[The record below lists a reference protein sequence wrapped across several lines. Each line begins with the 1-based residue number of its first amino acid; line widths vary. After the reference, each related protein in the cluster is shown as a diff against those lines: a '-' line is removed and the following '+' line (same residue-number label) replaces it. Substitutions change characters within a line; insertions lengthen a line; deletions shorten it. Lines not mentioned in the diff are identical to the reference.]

1 MKIRK
6 AAVIGSGT
14 MGAAVAA
21 HLANAGIPVLLL
33 DIVKEGAKDRFEI
46 AKAGLERALK
56 AKPAAFMLPSAAK
69 LITLG
74 NVEDDLA
81 KLKDVDWVFEAI
93 LERLDVKREFW
104 AKVEAVAGAH
114 TILSSNSSGIPMK
127 DQIEGRSLEFKKR
140 FVGTHFFNP
149 PRYLKLLEVIPT
161 EDTEPFVIK
170 AISEFGDKVLGKGVV
185 VAKDVPGF
193 IANRIGVWGMTHT
206 LRNAL
211 ELGIAPDV
219 VDALTGPIIGHASS
233 ASFRTKDLSG
243 LDIGLAVAK
252 GLDAATDFD
261 YTPSPLLEKLV
272 SMNRLGEKTGEG
284 FFKRIKGAD
293 GKSVILTLNFKTLE
307 YEDKGKVRLPE
318 LEPIRNL
325 PLIER
330 IQAILQLEGK
340 HGEFVRRSL
349 YGLIWFASSNIPAC
363 ADTVLEVDNALKWG
377 FAWEIGAFDL
387 CDALGLENV
396 IAGIKA
402 LGLEIPKLLSD
413 QLASGHKF
421 YEGGSSARDGVIFL
435 KDLKTDSSSIVKT
448 MPGASLLD
456 IGDGVALLEF
466 HSKMNSLGEDA
477 IRMMQYAMKTVP
489 EQFLG
494 LVIGNQG
501 EHFSAGANL
510 AVLLMQAQ
518 AGEWDEIDQSIRLF
532 QKMTTSMRFS
542 PFPTVSAPFSLAL
555 GGGTEM
561 SLYADHVQAHAE
573 TYMGL
578 VEMGV
583 GLIPA
588 GGGTTEMLTRFTDQL
603 LPGEDAFIAI
613 RKAFEQI
620 ALAKTSTSALEARA
634 LGYLRTSDGIT
645 MNRDRL
651 IADAKQKVLELAP
664 NYIQPQ
670 PRVDIPALG
679 EAAYANLMVGI
690 EALKLSK
697 QASDYDA
704 ELAKHLAK
712 ILCGGN
718 ANRTMQVSTQYLLR
732 PRAGSVFDVNG
743 KEENPR
749 TNRAHIENGQTFK
762 KLILV

>member
-1 MKIRK
+1 MKIKK
-6 AAVIGSGT
+6 AAVVGSGT

-33 DIVKEGAKDRFEI
+33 DIVKEGSKDRNEV

-56 AKPAAFMLPSAAK
+56 AKPAAFMHANAAK

-74 NVEDDLA
+74 NIEDDLA
-81 KLKDVDWVFEAI
+81 KLSDVDWVFEAI
-93 LERLDVKREFW
+93 LERLDVKRDFW
-104 AKVEAVAGAH
+104 AKVEGVAGAH

-127 DQIEGRSLEFKKR
+127 DQIEGRSLEFKQR

-161 EDTEPFVIK
+161 ADTDVEVIK
-170 AISEFGDKVLGKGVV
+170 TISEFGDKVLGKGVV

-206 LRNAL
+206 LRDAL
-211 ELGIAPDV
+211 ALGIAPDV

-293 GKSVILTLNFKTLE
+293 GKSVILTLNFETLE

-318 LEPIRNL
+318 LESIRNL

-330 IQAILQLEGK
+330 IQAMLNLEGK
-340 HGEFVRRSL
+340 HGEFLRRSI
-349 YGLIWFASSNIPAC
+349 YGLIWFAASNIPAC

-402 LGLEIPKLLSD
+402 LNLEIPKLLSD
-413 QLASGHKF
+413 QLASGKKF
-421 YEGGSSARDGVIFL
+421 YDGSSSANDGIIIL
-435 KDLKTDSSSIVKT
+435 KDLKNESSSVVKA
-448 MPGASLLD
+448 MQGASLLD

-477 IRMMQYAMKTVP
+477 IRMMQFAMKTVP

-494 LVIGNQG
+494 LVVGNQG

-518 AGEWDEIDQSIRLF
+518 SGEFDEIDQGIRLF

-588 GGGTTEMLTRFTDQL
+588 GGGTTEMVTRFTDAL
-603 LPGEDAFIAI
+603 LPGEDGFAAI

-634 LGYLRTSDGIT
+634 LRYLRNSDGIT

-690 EALKLSK
+690 DALKLSK
-697 QASDYDA
+697 QASEYDA

-712 ILCGGN
+712 ILCGGT
-718 ANRTMQVSTQYLLR
+718 ANRTMQVSTQYLLDLER
-732 PRAGSVFDVNG
+732 EAFLTLTG
-743 KEENPR
+743 KKKTQER
-749 TNRAHIENGQTFK
+749 IAHTLKTGKPLRN
-762 KLILV
+762 

>member
-1 MKIRK
+1 MKIKK
-6 AAVIGSGT
+6 AAVVGSGT

-33 DIVKEGAKDRFEI
+33 DVVKDGAKDRNEI

-56 AKPAAFMLPSAAK
+56 AKPAAFMHPSVAK

-74 NVEDDLA
+74 NVEDDLI

-104 AKVEAVAGAH
+104 AKVEAVARAH

-161 EDTEPFVIK
+161 EDTEPAVIK
-170 AISEFGDKVLGKGVV
+170 TISEFGDKVLGKGVV

-206 LRNAL
+206 LRDAL
-211 ELGIAPDV
+211 ELGIAADV

-293 GKSVILTLNFKTLE
+293 GKSVILTLNFDTFE

-318 LEPIRNL
+318 LETIRGL

-330 IQAILQLEGK
+330 IQAILNLEGK

-349 YGLIWFASSNIPAC
+349 YGLIWFAASNIPAC
-363 ADTVLEVDNALKWG
+363 AHTVLEVDNALKWG

-402 LGLEIPKLLSD
+402 LGLEIPKLLGD
-413 QLASGHKF
+413 QLASGKKF
-421 YEGGSSARDGVIFL
+421 YDGGSSVKDGVIIL
-435 KDLKTDSSSIVKT
+435 KDFKTDASRIVKT
-448 MPGASLLD
+448 MQGASLID

-477 IRMMQYAMKTVP
+477 VRMMQFAMKTVP
-489 EQFLG
+489 EQFVG
-494 LVIGNQG
+494 LVVGNQG

-518 AGEWDEIDQSIRLF
+518 SGEFDEIDQGIRLF

-588 GGGTTEMLTRFTDQL
+588 GGGTTEMVTRFTDAL

-697 QASDYDA
+697 QASEYDG

-718 ANRTMQVSTQYLLR
+718 ANRTMQVSTQYLLDLER
-732 PRAGSVFDVNG
+732 EAFLTLTG
-743 KEENPR
+743 KKKTQER
-749 TNRAHIENGQTFK
+749 IAHTLKTGKPLRN
-762 KLILV
+762 

>member
-6 AAVIGSGT
+6 AAVVGSGT

-33 DIVKEGAKDRFEI
+33 DIVKDGAKDRNEV

-56 AKPAAFMLPSAAK
+56 AKPAAFMHPAAAK

-104 AKVEAVAGAH
+104 AKVETVAGAN

-161 EDTEPFVIK
+161 EDTDPSVIK

-193 IANRIGVWGMTHT
+193 IANRIGVWGMGQIT
-206 LRNAL
+206 RDAVN
-211 ELGIAPDV
+211 LGLAPDV
-219 VDALTGPIIGHASS
+219 VDALMGPIIGHASS
-233 ASFRTKDLSG
+233 ATMRTNDLSG
-243 LDIGLAVAK
+243 LDIGLMVAK
-252 GLDAATDFD
+252 NLDAATEFD
-261 YTPSPLLEKLV
+261 YTPAPILEKLV
-272 SMNRLGEKTGEG
+272 AMGRLGEKTGEG

-293 GKSVILTLNFKTLE
+293 GKSVILTLNYETLE

-318 LEPIRNL
+318 LEPIRGL
-325 PLIER
+325 PLIDR
-330 IQAILQLEGK
+330 IQAMLKLEGAY
-340 HGEFVRRSL
+340 GDLARRST
-349 YGLIWFASSNIPAC
+349 YGLIWFAASNIPAC

-402 LGLEIPKLLSD
+402 LNLEIPKLLND
-413 QLASGHKF
+413 QLASGKKF
-421 YEGGSSARDGVIFL
+421 YEGGSSIKDGVIIL
-435 KDLKTDSSSIVKT
+435 KDLKTDASRIVKT
-448 MPGASLLD
+448 MQGASLIDL
-456 IGDGVALLEF
+456 GDGVALLEF

-477 IRMMQYAMKTVP
+477 IRMMQFAMKTVP
-489 EQFLG
+489 EQFVG
-494 LVIGNQG
+494 LVVGNQG

-518 AGEWDEIDQSIRLF
+518 SGEFDEIDQGIRLF

-588 GGGTTEMLTRFTDQL
+588 GGGTTEMVTRFTDAL
-603 LPGEDAFIAI
+603 LPGEDGFIAI

-620 ALAKTSTSALEARA
+620 VLAKTSTSALEARA
-634 LGYLRTSDGIT
+634 LGYLRNSDGIT

-690 EALKLSK
+690 DALKLSK
-697 QASDYDA
+697 QASEYDA

-712 ILCGGN
+712 ILCGGT
-718 ANRTMQVSTQYLLR
+718 ANRTMQVSTQYLLDLER
-732 PRAGSVFDVNG
+732 EAFLTLTG
-743 KEENPR
+743 KKKTQER
-749 TNRAHIENGQTFK
+749 IAHTLKTGKPLRN
-762 KLILV
+762 

>member
-6 AAVIGSGT
+6 AAVVGSGT

-33 DIVKEGAKDRFEI
+33 DIVKDGAKDRNEV

-56 AKPAAFMLPSAAK
+56 AKPAAFMHLAVAK

-74 NVEDDLA
+74 NVEDDLV
-81 KLKDVDWVFEAI
+81 KLKDMDWVFEAI
-93 LERLDVKREFW
+93 LEHLDVKREFW
-104 AKVEAVAGAH
+104 AKVETVAGAN

-161 EDTEPFVIK
+161 EDTEQSVIK
-170 AISEFGDKVLGKGVV
+170 TISEFGDKVLGKGVV

-206 LRNAL
+206 LRDAL
-211 ELGIAPDV
+211 ELGIAADV

-272 SMNRLGEKTGEG
+272 GMNRLGEKTGEG
-284 FFKRIKGAD
+284 FFKRIKGSD
-293 GKSVILTLNFKTLE
+293 GKSVILTLNFDTLE

-318 LEPIRNL
+318 LENIRGL

-330 IQAILQLEGK
+330 IQAMLKLEGK
-340 HGEFVRRSL
+340 HGEFLRRSL
-349 YGLIWFASSNIPAC
+349 YGLIWFAASNIPAC

-402 LGLEIPKLLSD
+402 LNLEIPKLLSD
-413 QLASGHKF
+413 QLASGKKF
-421 YEGGSSARDGVIFL
+421 YDGGSSVKDGVIIL
-435 KDLKTDSSSIVKT
+435 KDLKAEPSRIVKT
-448 MPGASLLD
+448 MQGASLIDL
-456 IGDGVALLEF
+456 GDGVALLEF

-477 IRMMQYAMKTVP
+477 IRMMQFAMKTVP
-489 EQFLG
+489 EQFVG
-494 LVIGNQG
+494 LVVGNQG

-518 AGEWDEIDQSIRLF
+518 SGEFDEIDQGIRLF

-561 SLYADHVQAHAE
+561 SLYADHVQAHSE

-588 GGGTTEMLTRFTDQL
+588 GGGTTEMVTRFTDAL
-603 LPGEDAFIAI
+603 LPGEDGFAAI

-634 LGYLRTSDGIT
+634 LGYLRNSDGIT

-690 EALKLSK
+690 DALKLSK
-697 QASDYDA
+697 QASEYDA

-712 ILCGGN
+712 ILCGGT
-718 ANRTMQVSTQYLLR
+718 ANRTMQVSTQYLLDLER
-732 PRAGSVFDVNG
+732 EAFLTLTG
-743 KEENPR
+743 KKKTQER
-749 TNRAHIENGQTFK
+749 IAHTLKTGKPLRN
-762 KLILV
+762 

>member
-6 AAVIGSGT
+6 AAVVGSGT

-33 DIVKEGAKDRFEI
+33 DIVKDGAKDPNEV

-56 AKPAAFMLPSAAK
+56 AKPAAFMHQSVAK

-74 NVEDDLA
+74 NVEDDLV

-104 AKVEAVAGAH
+104 AKVETVAGAH

-127 DQIEGRSLEFKKR
+127 DQIEGRSVEFKKR

-161 EDTEPFVIK
+161 EDTDPSVIK

-193 IANRIGVWGMTHT
+193 IANRIGVWGMGQIT
-206 LRNAL
+206 RDAVN
-211 ELGIAPDV
+211 LGLAPDV
-219 VDALTGPIIGHASS
+219 VDALMGPIIGHASS
-233 ASFRTKDLSG
+233 ATMRTNDLSG
-243 LDIGLAVAK
+243 LDIGLMVAK
-252 GLDAATDFD
+252 NLDAATEFD
-261 YTPSPLLEKLV
+261 YTPAPILEKLV
-272 SMNRLGEKTGEG
+272 AMGRLGEKTGEG

-293 GKSVILTLNFKTLE
+293 GKSVILTLNYETLE

-318 LEPIRNL
+318 LEPIRGL
-325 PLIER
+325 PLIDR
-330 IQAILQLEGK
+330 IQAMLKLEGAY
-340 HGEFVRRSL
+340 GDLVRRST
-349 YGLIWFASSNIPAC
+349 YGLIWFAASNIPAC

-402 LGLEIPKLLSD
+402 LNLEIPKLLSD
-413 QLASGHKF
+413 QLASGKKF
-421 YEGGSSARDGVIFL
+421 YDGGSSVKDGVIIL
-435 KDLKTDSSSIVKT
+435 KDLKADASRIVKT
-448 MPGASLLD
+448 MQGASLIDL
-456 IGDGVALLEF
+456 GDGVALLEF

-477 IRMMQYAMKTVP
+477 IRMMQFAMKTIP
-489 EQFLG
+489 EQFVG
-494 LVIGNQG
+494 LVVGNQG

-518 AGEWDEIDQSIRLF
+518 SGEFDEIDQGIRLF

-588 GGGTTEMLTRFTDQL
+588 GGGTTEMVTRFTDQL

-613 RKAFEQI
+613 RRAFEQI

-634 LGYLRTSDGIT
+634 LGYLRNSDGIT

-651 IADAKQKVLELAP
+651 IADAKQKVLELSP

-690 EALKLSK
+690 DALKLSK
-697 QASDYDA
+697 QASEYDA

-712 ILCGGN
+712 ILCGGT
-718 ANRTMQVSTQYLLR
+718 ANRTMQVSTQYLLDLER
-732 PRAGSVFDVNG
+732 EAFLTLTG
-743 KEENPR
+743 KKKTQER
-749 TNRAHIENGQTFK
+749 IAHTLKTGKPLRN
-762 KLILV
+762 

>member
-6 AAVIGSGT
+6 AAVVGSGT

-33 DIVKEGAKDRFEI
+33 DIVKDGAKDRNEI

-56 AKPAAFMLPSAAK
+56 AKPAAFMHPNVAK

-74 NVEDDLA
+74 NVEDDLG

-104 AKVEAVAGAH
+104 AKVETVAGAH

-161 EDTEPFVIK
+161 EDTEPNVIK

-193 IANRIGVWGMTHT
+193 IANRIGVWGMGQIT
-206 LRNAL
+206 RDAVN
-211 ELGIAPDV
+211 LGLAPDV
-219 VDALTGPIIGHASS
+219 VDALMGPIIGHASS
-233 ASFRTKDLSG
+233 ATMRTNDLSG
-243 LDIGLAVAK
+243 LDIGLMVAK
-252 GLDAATDFD
+252 NLDAATEFD
-261 YTPSPLLEKLV
+261 YTPAPILEKLV
-272 SMNRLGEKTGEG
+272 AMGRLGEKTGEG

-293 GKSVILTLNFKTLE
+293 GKSVILTLNYETLE

-318 LEPIRNL
+318 LESIRGL

-330 IQAILQLEGK
+330 IQAMLKLEGAY
-340 HGEFVRRSL
+340 GDLVRRST

-402 LGLEIPKLLSD
+402 LNLEIPKLLSD
-413 QLASGHKF
+413 QLASGKKF
-421 YEGGSSARDGVIFL
+421 YDGGSSVKDGVIIL
-435 KDLKTDSSSIVKT
+435 KDLKTDTSRIVKT
-448 MPGASLLD
+448 MQGASLIDL
-456 IGDGVALLEF
+456 GDGVALLEF

-477 IRMMQYAMKTVP
+477 IRMMQFAMKTVP
-489 EQFLG
+489 EQFVG
-494 LVIGNQG
+494 LVVGNQG

-518 AGEWDEIDQSIRLF
+518 SGEFDEIDQGVRLF

-588 GGGTTEMLTRFTDQL
+588 GGGTTEMVTRFTDQL

-634 LGYLRTSDGIT
+634 LGYLRNSDGIT

-697 QASDYDA
+697 QASEYDA

-712 ILCGGN
+712 ILCGGT
-718 ANRTMQVSTQYLLR
+718 ANRTMQVSTQYLLDLER
-732 PRAGSVFDVNG
+732 EAFLTLTG
-743 KEENPR
+743 KKKTQER
-749 TNRAHIENGQTFK
+749 IAHTLKTGKPLRN
-762 KLILV
+762 

>member
-6 AAVIGSGT
+6 AAVVGSGT

-33 DIVKEGAKDRFEI
+33 DIVKDGAKDRNEI
-46 AKAGLERALK
+46 AKAGLERAMK
-56 AKPAAFMLPSAAK
+56 AKPAAFMHPAAAR

-74 NVEDDLA
+74 NVEDDLT

-104 AKVEAVAGAH
+104 AKVETVAGAH

-161 EDTEPFVIK
+161 EDTDPFVIK
-170 AISEFGDKVLGKGVV
+170 TISEFGDKVLGKGVV

-206 LRNAL
+206 LRDAL
-211 ELGIAPDV
+211 ELGIAADV

-272 SMNRLGEKTGEG
+272 GMNRLGEKTGEG

-293 GKSVILTLNFKTLE
+293 GKSVILTLNFETLE

-318 LEPIRNL
+318 LEPIRGL

-330 IQAILQLEGK
+330 IQAILKLEGAY
-340 HGEFVRRSL
+340 GDFMRRSL
-349 YGLIWFASSNIPAC
+349 YGLIWFAASNIPAC

-396 IAGIKA
+396 IAGMKA
-402 LGLEIPKLLSD
+402 LNLEIPKLLSD
-413 QLASGHKF
+413 QLASGQKF
-421 YEGGSSARDGVIFL
+421 YDGGSSAKDGIIIL
-435 KDLKTDSSSIVKT
+435 KDLKSESSSVVKT
-448 MPGASLLD
+448 MQGASLIDL
-456 IGDGVALLEF
+456 GDGVALLEF

-477 IRMMQYAMKTVP
+477 IRMMQFAMKTVP
-489 EQFLG
+489 EQFVG
-494 LVIGNQG
+494 LVVGNQG

-518 AGEWDEIDQSIRLF
+518 SGEFDEIDQGIRLF

-561 SLYADHVQAHAE
+561 SLYADHVQAHSE

-588 GGGTTEMLTRFTDQL
+588 GGGTTEMVTRFTDAL
-603 LPGEDAFIAI
+603 LPGEDGFAAI

-634 LGYLRTSDGIT
+634 LGYLRGGDGIT

-690 EALKLSK
+690 DALKLSK
-697 QASDYDA
+697 QASDYDG

-718 ANRTMQVSTQYLLR
+718 ANRTMQVSTQYLLDLER
-732 PRAGSVFDVNG
+732 EAFLTLTG
-743 KEENPR
+743 KKKTQER
-749 TNRAHIENGQTFK
+749 IAHTLKTGKPLRN
-762 KLILV
+762 